1 MDENRGT
8 ETQNKLTGSVSG
20 GVIHFNIK
28 FVLLKSIR
36 YVERWIDLRKNR
48 KVEKERRGKNE
59 RERREVQVGRI
70 RFSNF
75 RIRIPDAKVYRNCSK
90 SYLLGKNLKI

>member
-59 RERREVQVGRI
+59 RERREIQAGRI

-75 RIRIPDAKVYRNCSK
+75 SG
-90 SYLLGKNLKI
+90 SGSGFKIS